1 MRAEYK
7 GLISRVVRTNDSVV
21 VYINEEVFKKIVN
34 KEDFSVAEAG
44 DYILNMVEAKLGIMD
59 IMEAMKK

>member
-7 GLISRVVRTNDSVV
+7 GLISRIVRTDDSIIC
-21 VYINEEVFKKIVN
+21 YINKEVFNKIVN
-34 KEDFSVAEAG
+34 EEDFSVAETG
-44 DYILNMVEAKLGIMD
+44 DYILNMVEAKLGLMD

>member
-1 MRAEYK
+1 MKAEYK
-7 GLISRVVRTNDSVV
+7 GLIRRVVRTNDSVV

>member
-1 MRAEYK
+1 MREEYS
-7 GLISRVVRTNDSVV
+7 GLICGIVRMDHSIIC
-21 VYINEEVFKKIVN
+21 YINEEVFKKLVN
-34 KEDFSVAEAG
+34 KEDFSAAETG